1 MKNSNMDKE
10 YLTTGVKP
18 IITCFFCGRDMSE
31 DATITYVARMSICS
45 ICLDKPR
52 VKNYIDFLSDPESF
66 DDVDFEV

>member
-10 YLTTGVKP
+10 YLTTGAKP
-18 IITCFFCGRDMSE
+18 ITCFFCGRDMSE
-31 DATITYVARMSICS
+31 NATITYVARMSICS

>member
-18 IITCFFCGRDMSE
+18 ITCFFCGRDMSE
-31 DATITYVARMSICS
+31 DATIPYVARMSICS

>member
-1 MKNSNMDKE
+1 MDKE
-10 YLTTGVKP
+10 YLTTGAKP

>member
-10 YLTTGVKP
+10 YLTTGAKP